1 MRLIRSPAGRP
12 SVGCCGVSRVIKIT
26 QVSPKPAEVSVHI
39 IDCENPQL
47 CFLPNNGV
55 TFRCFYVVTKH
66 DLADMRI
73 LVCEQPD
80 RTAHIMKLPESAM
93 AIGEVKS
100 GLTSEAVTALWGSLL
115 NKAFAHLASHKL
127 PNEQVPAAYVTA
139 AYVMDDEGDP
149 EWTDAVLKQGF
160 TYEGDVHYFRRSVA
174 NQLTGRRQGKVR
186 NEPKRNAAFEV
197 CQPDGGLNGMAKDS
211 TAAVIQLLENTIH
224 TSDDC
229 LLRTKLQAADVLA
242 LFACNPNELQIL
254 LAAGSNGLSGILVAD
269 ASSGPNEGHIE
280 YLGVHSE
287 CRRQA
292 VATMLMEEFQ
302 SLIADSALSVAVHD
316 RNLASVSFFLR
327 HNFVRS
333 EQYQLWTR
341 DI

>member
-1 MRLIRSPAGRP
+1 
-12 SVGCCGVSRVIKIT
+12 
-26 QVSPKPAEVSVHI
+26 
-39 IDCENPQL
+39 
-47 CFLPNNGV
+47 
-55 TFRCFYVVTKH
+55 
-66 DLADMRI
+66 MRI

-80 RTAHIMKLPESAM
+80 RTAHIMKVPESAI
-93 AIGEVKS
+93 AIGEVMAKF
-100 GLTSEAVTALWGSLL
+100 TSEAVTALWASLL
-115 NKAFAHLASHKL
+115 NKAFAHLASNRL
-127 PNEQVPAAYVTA
+127 PNEQVTA
-139 AYVMDDEGDP
+139 AYVMDDESDP
-149 EWTDAVLKQGF
+149 EWTDSVLKQGF
-160 TYEGDVHYFRRSVA
+160 TYEGDVHYFRRAVVD
-174 NQLTGRRQGKVR
+174 QPTVKRQGKDLNV
-186 NEPKRNAAFEV
+186 PKGNAAFEV
-197 CQPDGGLNGMAKDS
+197 CQPPGGLNGITKHS
-211 TAAVIQLLENTIH
+211 TAAIIQLLENTIH

-254 LAAGSNGLSGILVAD
+254 LADGPNGLSGILVAD

-333 EQYQLWTR
+333 EQYQLCTR